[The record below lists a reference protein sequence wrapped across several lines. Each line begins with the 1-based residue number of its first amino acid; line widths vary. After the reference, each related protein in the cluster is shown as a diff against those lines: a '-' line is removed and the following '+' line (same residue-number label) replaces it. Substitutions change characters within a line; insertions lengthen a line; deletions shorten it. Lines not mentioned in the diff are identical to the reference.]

1 MNDSEYEIYEYKNN
15 TNNNISW
22 EIENIKNYC
31 SSPQEFWENTTT
43 SKIFKKYL
51 YKLIRKNKLNPT
63 SIAYSTFKTYIFH
76 TAILLCCNQDK
87 YEYFLSIYIPHFK
100 TIKLKKIHSKLHN
113 LFKSYH
119 HTTKTFK
126 RNIVYLL
133 QSKRDSFFYCEQELY
148 KICKEIEQNKSPII
162 QIKENYNKD
171 LKLYYRNQYVG
182 KVNHFYTKNI
192 YNRSDCKSQYKVQ
205 TFIIKY
211 GNRNKHLYIDEYT
224 LTPKEINL
232 LKTKEPEHYN
242 ENEVY

>member
-100 TIKLKKIHSKLHN
+100 TIKLKRFIQNYVICLN
-113 LFKSYH
+113 L
-119 HTTKTFK
+119 
-126 RNIVYLL
+126 I
-133 QSKRDSFFYCEQELY
+133 
-148 KICKEIEQNKSPII
+148 II
-162 QIKENYNKD
+162 QLKYLKETSFIYYN
-171 LKLYYRNQYVG
+171 LNVI
-182 KVNHFYTKNI
+182 V
-192 YNRSDCKSQYKVQ
+192 S
-205 TFIIKY
+205 FIV
-211 GNRNKHLYIDEYT
+211 NRNYIKFAKK
-224 LTPKEINL
+224 LNKIN
-232 LKTKEPEHYN
+232 HQ
-242 ENEVY
+242 